1 MTLTIQFDQ
10 DNYAMVC
17 RSVLE
22 ARRVL
27 ELLAE
32 ANAILITKHTFEDFS
47 DVPDVED
54 QLCLARQLVADHEE
68 WLSRY
73 EALEEV

>member
-27 ELLAE
+27 ELLTE
-32 ANAILITKHTFEDFS
+32 ANAIIRFKHAFEDFS
-47 DVPDVED
+47 GVPNIED
-54 QLCLARQLVADHEE
+54 QVCQAWELVCEHEE

-73 EALEEV
+73 EALEKA